1 MRRLKGVNNAAIRR
15 VEATTAR
22 VDLWPVSET
31 NTLRSSGLS
40 ASKRAHIQPTRARRQ
55 GGSFRRLLA
64 PVPLPLP
71 SQPYSTAPP
80 SPERYES
87 SWEYR
92 FLSRREPNPEDLPTN
107 LLRDVCFYLLLRVLL
122 CLDIHMNSEADF
134 IKEIRYLAGLM
145 RQNCH
150 DASWRME
157 RLLSKVEQGESLDT
171 RSTSIQLSEA
181 RDELQRLMRGIEGI
195 QKLCEL
201 ESDDR

>member
-1 MRRLKGVNNAAIRR
+1 M
-15 VEATTAR
+15 EAGGDKEQR
-22 VDLWPVSET
+22 PNIE
-31 NTLRSSGLS
+31 
-40 ASKRAHIQPTRARRQ
+40 QPLD
-55 GGSFRRLLA
+55 LLA
-64 PVPLPLP
+64 LYPPRIAPPTTREAAATPP
-71 SQPYSTAPP
+71 SAPP

-87 SWEYR
+87 CWEYR

-107 LLRDVCFYLLLRVLL
+107 LLRDVCLHLLLRVLL
-122 CLDIHMNSEADF
+122 CLDILMNSEADF

-201 ESDDR
+201 ESDDS